1 MYCRYACIVP
11 RADIL
16 FCNFVREFGK
26 KRDLVSA
33 LRAYEASKKH
43 LSSPNMY
50 ICRTII
56 DVCGLCGDYMK
67 SRAIYEVFP
76 MHSLFLYYIVFVQA
90 AVPSRT

>member
-33 LRAYEASKKH
+33 LRAYDASKKH

-56 DVCGLCGDYMK
+56 DVCGICGDYMK

-90 AVPSRT
+90 AVPSRS